1 MSDEE
6 ETAPGAPEGG
16 ADVETP
22 TPRKRRRWHLVAGI
36 PLGFLV
42 GGGLGGLEGMRQGYY
57 EALSHGTGAD
67 AGIYLVV
74 FGPMIAMIYAGMGLG
89 AGALIGSVAGLGSG
103 VFVERWKARNV
114 GREGWLGRPLAYWGM
129 HLGFWALLTFVCV
142 RFADPIEHVL
152 HQVGIVAREA
162 PAGGGEPAPRD

>member
-1 MSDEE
+1 MSEE
-6 ETAPGAPEGG
+6 APIPSEAPEEGAPETS
-16 ADVETP
+16 TP
-22 TPRKRRRWHLVAGI
+22 KKRRRWHLVAGI

-57 EALSHGTGAD
+57 EALSHGTGSD
-67 AGIYLVV
+67 AGIYLIV

-89 AGALIGSVAGLGSG
+89 AGTLLGSVAGLGTG
-103 VFVERWKARNV
+103 IFVERWKARNE
-114 GREGWLGRPLAYWGM
+114 GREGWLGRPLAYWGL

-152 HQVGIVAREA
+152 HQLGVVAREA
-162 PAGGGEPAPRD
+162 PAEVEGAHAPR